1 MNSVDYLLEKKFSLH
16 TIDEKIKI
24 KTLGR
29 PITDF
34 KLIQVIKKKTRHF
47 TRSFTIDTYTKYNN
61 WLCGCDK
68 RNAVFCFPCLL
79 FDGEMVWTKKGI
91 SDLNHLNDRMK
102 KDDLTV
108 KHMNNTLNLAT
119 LGKTNVLSMLDSNYR
134 RGIYLCTLFILL
146 FGRLKMYFFI

>member
-16 TIDEKIKI
+16 TFDEKIKI

-29 PITDF
+29 PMPDL
-34 KLIQVIKKKTRHF
+34 KLIQVIKKKTRQF
-47 TRSFTIDTYTKYNN
+47 TRSFTNDTDTKYNN

-79 FDGEMVWTKKGI
+79 FGGEMAWTKIGMT
-91 SDLNHLNDRMK
+91 DLNHLNDRMK
-102 KDDLTV
+102 KHDLTV

-119 LGKTNVLSMLDSNYR
+119 LGKTNVLSMLDTAVTEEVF
-134 RGIYLCTLFILL
+134 IYIF
-146 FGRLKMYFFI
+146 YFYYWLVV

>member
-29 PITDF
+29 PMPDL
-34 KLIQVIKKKTRHF
+34 KLIQVIKKKTRQF

-68 RNAVFCFPCLL
+68 RNAVFCFPYLL
-79 FDGEMVWTKKGI
+79 FGGEMVWTKTGMT
-91 SDLNHLNDRMK
+91 DLNHLNDRMK
-102 KDDLTV
+102 KHDLTV

-119 LGKTNVLSMLDSNYR
+119 LGKTNVLSMLDSSYR
-134 RGIYLCTLFILL
+134 RGIYLYTLFILL